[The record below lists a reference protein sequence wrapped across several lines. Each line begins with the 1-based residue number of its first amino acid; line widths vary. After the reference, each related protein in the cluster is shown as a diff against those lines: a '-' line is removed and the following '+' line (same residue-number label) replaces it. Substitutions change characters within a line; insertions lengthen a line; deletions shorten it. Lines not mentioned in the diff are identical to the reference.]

1 VSPESDCITETGFD
15 AVSLIIS
22 KEGGS
27 LLAPEAQRPE
37 SGKQFNVKTGMS
49 L

>member
-22 KEGGS
+22 NEGGS
-27 LLAPEAQRPE
+27 LLALEAQSPE
-37 SGKQFNVKTGMS
+37 SGKQFNVNIGMS